1 MSTATHFFALSYPK
15 SVRRYCG
22 EWKDGES
29 WTVRLADVTC
39 PGCLRLLEEEEAER
53 PTIRSSGD
61 DSERPEAGEPLTGD
75 SLP

>member
-22 EWKDGES
+22 EWKNGDC

-39 PGCLRLLEEEEAER
+39 PDCLRLLEEAER
-53 PTIRSSGD
+53 LTFRPSGD
-61 DSERPEAGEPLTGD
+61 DSGRPEADEPMAGD
-75 SLP
+75 SVP

>member
-22 EWKDGES
+22 EWKDGDS

-39 PGCLRLLEEEEAER
+39 PGCLRLLEEAER
-53 PTIRSSGD
+53 LTIGPSGD
-61 DSERPEAGEPLTGD
+61 DPERPEAGEPMTGD
-75 SLP
+75 SR